1 MCLIFTVFPASNV
14 LKFFLEKL
22 KEKPKQTLCAL
33 YESFSECYVCVM
45 FLIQYCYRKTCELS
59 LEMFLI
65 KCMVHIYMTFS
76 QITIFFPSKELKL
89 RDCKL
94 FSTQAFQWCFRKN
107 QSSRRKNSSTVENFF
122 FICTRSHI

>member
-1 MCLIFTVFPASNV
+1 
-14 LKFFLEKL
+14 
-22 KEKPKQTLCAL
+22 
-33 YESFSECYVCVM
+33 M

-76 QITIFFPSKELKL
+76 QITIFFPSKNLKL

-94 FSTQAFQWCFRKN
+94 FSTQVFQWCFRKN
-107 QSSRRKNSSTVENFF
+107 QSSQRKNSSTVEKLFLYPQEISHLREDY
-122 FICTRSHI
+122 FIRRKFARLTIKYFEEVPLSGDVKPKDKSLIT